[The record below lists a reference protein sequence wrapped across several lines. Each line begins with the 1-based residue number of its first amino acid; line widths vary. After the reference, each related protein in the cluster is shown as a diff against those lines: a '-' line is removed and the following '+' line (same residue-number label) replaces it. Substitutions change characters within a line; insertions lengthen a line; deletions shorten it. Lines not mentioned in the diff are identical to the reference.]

1 MFQTYDVSKTK
12 FVCDPTFGKPSPDT
26 HPLRDDEASTDRPML
41 TTFVDTPAK
50 HLPVENGEVK
60 AQKTG
65 EGELVWNLSRMYLF
79 SITNCH
85 KVLFMSKNRKDK
97 ILFLHFLKNT
107 CHFIGLK
114 IPFTF

>member
-1 MFQTYDVSKTK
+1 MENKHALERSRHHITVFNYIFQTYDVSKTK
-12 FVCDPTFGKPSPDT
+12 LACNPTFGKPSPDT

-65 EGELVWNLSRMYLF
+65 EGELVWNFSQIYLF
-79 SITNCH
+79 CNAS
-85 KVLFMSKNRKDK
+85 
-97 ILFLHFLKNT
+97 
-107 CHFIGLK
+107 
-114 IPFTF
+114 